1 MLIQLRLKRV
11 KIRGRFE
18 GEIFTSNPAKP
29 EEVLYIREDS
39 FFYNRQSLLLFQWE
53 FQSWTSFFT
62 IGF

>member
-29 EEVLYIREDS
+29 EEFLFISED